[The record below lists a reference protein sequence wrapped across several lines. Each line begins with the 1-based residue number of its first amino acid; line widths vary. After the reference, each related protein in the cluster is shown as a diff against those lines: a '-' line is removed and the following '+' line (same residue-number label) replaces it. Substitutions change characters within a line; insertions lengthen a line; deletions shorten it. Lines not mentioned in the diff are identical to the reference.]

1 MTDEVKMPWD
11 SKTEIAATI
20 GLIITALA
28 AFGITGIQISA
39 EQISAIS
46 ALIFL
51 TVMIA
56 RKYGGGIIVLTQ
68 GAKEEKIAE
77 LDAACVEKAVQIE
90 AAKVP

>member
-1 MTDEVKMPWD
+1 
-11 SKTEIAATI
+11 
-20 GLIITALA
+20 
-28 AFGITGIQISA
+28 
-39 EQISAIS
+39 
-46 ALIFL
+46 LIFL
-51 TVMIA
+51 IVMIA